1 MSNLGELK
9 MRKFLTVTV
18 AALALASFGY
28 GYAAVVKAQEAPAV
42 SLAMVPVFPAE
53 KTETKAPVVAP
64 VHATHKIQTGKTAR
78 FMACRESRDVRGN
91 QERRC
96 VSWNAKKGWSKSP
109 KWIPA
114 YQLVTAR

>member
-1 MSNLGELK
+1 
-9 MRKFLTVTV
+9 MRKFIVLTVS
-18 AALALASFGY
+18 ALALGAFGY
-28 GYAAVVKAQEAPAV
+28 GYAAAVNAQEAPAV
-42 SLAMVPVFPAE
+42 SIAAVPVFPAE
-53 KTETKAPVVAP
+53 TKEAKAPVVVP

-114 YQLVTAR
+114 YQLTAAR